1 MDKQVVVFKL
11 GDREYA
17 IDILDVQEIQRY
29 TEPTEVPNAPSFV
42 KGIINLR
49 GDIIPIFDLAER
61 LWGYPVEV
69 DETAKIIIV
78 MIGDKKVGFVV
89 NDVHEV
95 LRVTSDIV
103 AEVPETIG
111 PSVRQFLKGVIKLD
125 GRLILWLD
133 VPKLF
138 SEEELSYF

>member
-1 MDKQVVVFKL
+1 VVFKL

-49 GDIIPIFDLAER
+49 GDIIPIFDLSER

-69 DETAKIIIV
+69 DDTAKIIIV
-78 MIGDKKVGFVV
+78 MIGDKKVGFIV

-95 LRVTSDIV
+95 LRVNSDIV
-103 AEVPETIG
+103 AEVPDTIG
-111 PSVRQFLKGVIKLD
+111 SSVRRFLKGVIKLD
-125 GRLILWLD
+125 NRLILWID
-133 VPKLF
+133 VSKLF
-138 SEEELSYF
+138 SEEELSYL